1 KQDIATEVF
10 ERLVASGRAAL
21 SVQCLSE
28 FFSTSTRLLG
38 EPLSRGQALERV
50 ERFARVCNILELT
63 GQAVLLGCQATIRH
77 QMSIWD
83 ALIWAVARTNQVP
96 FIITE
101 DAEHG
106 RELEGVRY
114 LNPFDGAF
122 DLDALGV

>member
-1 KQDIATEVF
+1 MSAWC
-10 ERLVASGRAAL
+10 G
-21 SVQCLSE
+21 
-28 FFSTSTRLLG
+28 
-38 EPLSRGQALERV
+38 SRGRNRQVGSALGLGRLSNFLN
-50 ERFARVCNILELT
+50 RNELT